1 MPKFVKTVTSE
12 VIDVCAISEA
22 LHFHRAIHPVTAGI
36 RMVMSSATQQ
46 AITAKF
52 DRATLPPM
60 STIVTFKR
68 TALFEGCPVDTN
80 DSLEFGEV
88 LFTYY
93 EL

>member
-22 LHFHRAIHPVTAGI
+22 LHFHRAIHPVAAGL
-36 RMVMSSATQQ
+36 RMVISSATKQ

-52 DRATLPPM
+52 DCTKIPPM

-68 TALFEGCPVDTN
+68 VNMFEGCPVDIN

-88 LFTYY
+88 LFTA